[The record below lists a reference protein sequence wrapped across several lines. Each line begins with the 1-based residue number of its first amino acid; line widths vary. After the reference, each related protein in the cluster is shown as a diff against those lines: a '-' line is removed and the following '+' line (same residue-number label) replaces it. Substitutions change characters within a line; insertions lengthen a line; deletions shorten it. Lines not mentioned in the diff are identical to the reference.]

1 MYKLY
6 SGVIGVLISIMM
18 AFNGT
23 LSKYTGNYL
32 GSVIIHGVGL
42 VGIIL
47 LLIITRSKLSIKKQA
62 PLYLYSAGTIGV
74 FTVVSNNM
82 TFKTIGISL
91 TIALGLLGQSFA
103 SIVIDHYGL
112 LEMKT
117 IKFKKKKILGLILIS
132 IGILIMTFY

>member
-6 SGVIGVLISIMM
+6 SGIIGVLISIMM